1 MEIKNQ
7 FEKIKKESEEVK
19 IEAKRRTIEYILAAF
34 GLVAGLAWNEAIKS
48 LIEYIFPLSR
58 NTLLLK
64 FVYAILI
71 TLVLVF
77 ISSYLVKL
85 LKAEE
90 KTEEKK

>member
-7 FEKIKKESEEVK
+7 FEKIKKESEEIK
-19 IEAKRRTIEYILAAF
+19 TEAKQRIVGYIVAAF

-64 FVYAILI
+64 FIYAILM

-77 ISSYLVKL
+77 ISIYLVKL

-90 KTEEKK
+90 K

>member
-1 MEIKNQ
+1 MEIKNK

-19 IEAKRRTIEYILAAF
+19 TEIKQRTIGYIIGAF

-58 NTLLLK
+58 DTLLLK

-71 TLVLVF
+71 TLVLVLVS
-77 ISSYLVKL
+77 IYLVRL
-85 LKAEE
+85 SN
-90 KTEEKK
+90 TESKK

>member
-1 MEIKNQ
+1 M
-7 FEKIKKESEEVK
+7 
-19 IEAKRRTIEYILAAF
+19 AAF

-71 TLVLVF
+71 TLILVF
-77 ISSYLVKL
+77 ISIYLVKL

-90 KTEEKK
+90 KNK